1 MTPFVELNRPDILPE
16 REAVLRF
23 QGMADGMAVQGKV
36 TALLAKALDIFTETC
51 EPVSIIAE
59 LSTSEFRE
67 LFRGEGENAGD
78 TSLEHVFPQAEALA
92 LFALTVGGEVSRRIE
107 ELFAE
112 NDFALGYMLDTV
124 ASLAADKAVE
134 VCEASFMHD
143 LVQRGMARPDYRALS
158 YSPGYCGWHLTGQK
172 KLFQYLQPE
181 KIDITLNDSCLMTP
195 LKSVTG
201 VLAAGRKEIH
211 LFETNY
217 TCCRDCR
224 TYSCRPRM
232 KKILDAR

>member
-1 MTPFVELNRPDILPE
+1 MTPVVQLNRSDILPE

-23 QGMADGMAVQGKV
+23 QGMADGATVQGQV
-36 TALLAKALDIFTETC
+36 PALLTEALDIFNKTC
-51 EPVSIIAE
+51 EPMGIIAE
-59 LSTSEFRE
+59 LSTNEFRE
-67 LFRGEGENAGD
+67 IFRGEGENNRD
-78 TSLEHVFPQAEALA
+78 TPLDHIFPQADALA

-107 ELFAE
+107 DLFAE

-143 LVQRGMARPDYRALS
+143 LVQRGLARPDHRALS
-158 YSPGYCGWHLTGQK
+158 YCPGYCGWHLTGQK

-181 KIDITLNDSCLMTP
+181 KIGITLNDSCLMTP

-201 VLAAGRKEIH
+201 VLAAGRKDIH

-217 TCCRDCR
+217 TFCHDCR
-224 TYSCRPRM
+224 TYSCRQRM
-232 KKILDAR
+232 KKLMDA

>member
-1 MTPFVELNRPDILPE
+1 MTPVVQLNRSDILPE

-23 QGMADGMAVQGKV
+23 QGMAEGATVQGQV
-36 TALLAKALDIFTETC
+36 AALLTEALDIFNKTC
-51 EPVSIIAE
+51 EPMGVIEE
-59 LSTSEFRE
+59 LSTNEFRE
-67 LFRGEGENAGD
+67 IFRGEGENNRD
-78 TSLEHVFPQAEALA
+78 TPLDHIFPQADALA

-107 ELFAE
+107 DLFAE

-134 VCEASFMHD
+134 VCEASFLHD
-143 LVQRGMARPDYRALS
+143 LVQRRLTRPDQRALG

-172 KLFQYLQPE
+172 KLFQYLQPK
-181 KIDITLNDSCLMTP
+181 KIGITLNDSCLMTP

-201 VLAAGRKEIH
+201 VLAAGRKDIH

-217 TCCRDCR
+217 TFCRDCK
-224 TYSCRPRM
+224 TYSCRQRM
-232 KKILDAR
+232 KKLMDA

>member
-1 MTPFVELNRPDILPE
+1 MTPVVQLNRSDILPE

-23 QGMADGMAVQGKV
+23 QGMAEGATVQGQV
-36 TALLAKALDIFTETC
+36 AALLTEALDIFNKTC
-51 EPVSIIAE
+51 EPMGMIEE
-59 LSTSEFRE
+59 LSTNEFRE
-67 LFRGEGENAGD
+67 IFRGEGENNRD
-78 TSLEHVFPQAEALA
+78 TPLDHIFPQAEALA

-107 ELFAE
+107 DLFAE

-134 VCEASFMHD
+134 VCEASFLHD
-143 LVQRGMARPDYRALS
+143 LVQRWLTRPDHRALS
-158 YSPGYCGWHLTGQK
+158 YSPGYCGWHLSGQK
-172 KLFQYLQPE
+172 KLFQHLQPE
-181 KIDITLNDSCLMTP
+181 KIGITLNDSCLMTP

-201 VLAAGRKEIH
+201 VLAAGRKDIH

-224 TYSCRPRM
+224 TYSCRQRM
-232 KKILDAR
+232 KKLMNA